1 VAASILKSKTVQ
13 TVLTIAVLMVLAGIA
28 FMASVQT
35 ELWAAGVAIAGLLV
49 LIAIVDAFKS
59 L

>member
-1 VAASILKSKTVQ
+1 MAASILKSKTVQ
-13 TVLTIAVLMVLAGIA
+13 TVLTIAVILVLAGIA

-49 LIAIVDAFKS
+49 LIAVIDAFRS

>member
-1 VAASILKSKTVQ
+1 MASSILKSKTVQ
-13 TVLTIAVLMVLAGIA
+13 TVLTIAVILVLAGIA
-28 FMASVQT
+28 FMESVQT

-49 LIAIVDAFKS
+49 LIAVIDAFRR